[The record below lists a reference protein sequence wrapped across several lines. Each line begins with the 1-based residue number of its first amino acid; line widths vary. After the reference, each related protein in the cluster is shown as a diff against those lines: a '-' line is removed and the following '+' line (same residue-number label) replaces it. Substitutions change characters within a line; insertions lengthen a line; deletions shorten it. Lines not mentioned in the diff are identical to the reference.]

1 MYVRAHISCYST
13 LRTQEIQTLK
23 DILTYATGAS
33 VPGLPAGPAPTGPA
47 PAAAGAAESSAT
59 GGAAVGFED
68 GASSSIAV
76 DSVVA
81 ADFLEDGP
89 PSSGTA
95 AVDGV
100 VDADFREDGPPSSG
114 AAVDGVVAADFR
126 EDGPPSSSGAAV
138 DSAVGAD
145 GPSSSSSAADDGVVG
160 STFPEDGPSSMA
172 AVDSVPADFRED
184 GPSSTSSAVVAAD
197 FPQSE
202 DGPPIS
208 RSAAADAS
216 EHGPSSGTDEV
227 GTDSREDLDEPSS
240 DAAHAAEEVCATAAS
255 AEDGSGPLH
264 SSATPGLDG
273 VDSSQ
278 QQAAVRENAASSN
291 EMEAPQ
297 LMVQAIPHPDQMETQ
312 VSDDTLAELEA
323 IATEARAL
331 HESRSMAPKKT
342 LPPVPSF
349 AAPLP
354 AESPTGQI

>member
-1 MYVRAHISCYST
+1 MLLLQIFWKMGLQVAVPLLST
-13 LRTQEIQTLK
+13 VLLMQIFGK
-23 DILTYATGAS
+23 M
-33 VPGLPAGPAPTGPA
+33 GLQVVVLLSTVLLLQIFAKMGLQV
-47 PAAAGAAESSAT
+47 
-59 GGAAVGFED
+59 AAVLLSTVLLVQMGPQV
-68 GASSSIAV
+68 AV
-76 DSVVA
+76 VLLTTVLLVQLSRKMGPQAWLPSTV
-81 ADFLEDGP
+81 FLQIFGK
-89 PSSGTA
+89 
-95 AVDGV
+95 
-100 VDADFREDGPPSSG
+100 
-114 AAVDGVVAADFR
+114 
-126 EDGPPSSSGAAV
+126 
-138 DSAVGAD
+138 
-145 GPSSSSSAADDGVVG
+145 
-160 STFPEDGPSSMA
+160 M
-172 AVDSVPADFRED
+172 

-240 DAAHAAEEVCATAAS
+240 DPAHAAEEVCATAAS

-297 LMVQAIPHPDQMETQ
+297 LMVQAIPHPDQMEAQ

-331 HESRSMAPKKT
+331 HES
-342 LPPVPSF
+342 
-349 AAPLP
+349 
-354 AESPTGQI
+354 